1 MKKGQLDEQS
11 LRPRYL
17 TNVVVNIIY
26 IYICVYILRS
36 SSHTS
41 NFDFICHPTMCGAS
55 VNGKKS
61 MAKTVE
67 NPDHEYPP
75 FGSTVSRK
83 YFGRNL

>member
-17 TNVVVNIIY
+17 TNVVVY
-26 IYICVYILRS
+26 IKYICVYILRS

-41 NFDFICHPTMCGAS
+41 NFDFICHPTMCSAS
-55 VNGKKS
+55 VNGKKR

-75 FGSTVSRK
+75 LGSTVSRK